1 MKKAFITILPVLV
14 IALSSCKECPCAPG
28 QLKFDLIGFSDAEA
42 DTFIIRKF
50 EANGNFNIKQDTFLI
65 DHVGT
70 VRFQDTLKIVAYP
83 GTALLPGGFD
93 YEIFFPYSNSVFRIT
108 EINERMSTQRCGG
121 LFATDKVGCANTI
134 TSIKLD
140 GNIVN
145 PWPFNDFYIRK

>member
-1 MKKAFITILPVLV
+1 MKKTFIICLPVLL
-14 IALSSCKECPCAPG
+14 IGFLSCKECPCAPG

-50 EANGNFNIKQDTFLI
+50 EPTGNFTNKQDSFLI
-65 DHVGT
+65 DQVGT
-70 VRFQDTLKIVAYP
+70 VRFHDTLKVVAYP

-93 YEIFFPYSNSVFRIT
+93 YEIFFPASNNVFRIT

-134 TSIKLD
+134 TSFKLD
-140 GNIVN
+140 GAIVN
-145 PWPFNDFYIRK
+145 PWPFNNFYIHK